1 MAIDVK
7 HTIYTCAHNKMKPYI
22 LRKVHIFI
30 SILKNKSE
38 IEKLKKKELC
48 KVEYGPII
56 RLLKVSPRSLACN
69 VILLLQV
76 DPKK

>member
-38 IEKLKKKELC
+38 IEKLKK
-48 KVEYGPII
+48 
-56 RLLKVSPRSLACN
+56 RSYARSN
-69 VILLLQV
+69 MDLLL
-76 DPKK
+76 DY